1 MYHRTALDFLVNYR
15 FFFQIK
21 IKIIYRHISLLTSL
35 IFKSDGSSAR
45 AMVLRPVATES
56 KKSSRAKYGLR
67 WPRHELRFQRFH
79 SDCTLI
85 FVLTHIN

>member
-35 IFKSDGSSAR
+35 IFKSEPF
-45 AMVLRPVATES
+45 LRPVATES

-85 FVLTHIN
+85 FVLTRIN